1 MAAPPDIPS
10 DELFLKQ
17 FYSTFQQ
24 KNILFLYFF
33 RGLCR
38 ISVFPYNSML
48 SCMKKI
54 SKPFDMQYKVHRKTM
69 EVERVHLF
77 DR

>member
-17 FYSTFQQ
+17 FSSTFQQ
-24 KNILFLYFF
+24 KNIFF

-48 SCMKKI
+48 SCTKKI

-77 DR
+77 NR